1 MEIDRFDKL
10 PGRSVAFAAAAAVT
24 LSALFTGT
32 PVSHAEPYGDDDDAG
47 TSQTSDDGGG
57 MSESGGGM
65 NTDEPSGGGMNTD
78 EPSGGGME
86 SPGGGMEE
94 PGGGMNTDESPGGG
108 MNTDEPS
115 GGGMGEPSGGGGMNT
130 DESPGGGMNTDE
142 PSGGGMGEPS
152 GGGGM
157 NTDEPG
163 GGGMMQPSESEAP
176 AQDVATAKAAAV
188 VSASS
193 VEATSEEISSYRESI
208 ESTFTSSSFT
218 TSSVLSSP
226 VTQWNSRWLSYD
238 PLYRPVFT
246 NPYQIPLQVMY
257 DYGGKPQLFT
267 VPPLQRAALDVPTPA
282 RRRVAG
288 CTRPASRPASDVSV
302 GSFSGGGFQPAPGQA
317 PPQKPAGLKTIKN
330 ALVQVKF
337 ASGTSDPFRVSLLND
352 LGKDDAVSGATK
364 VLLDGEVPAWGQW
377 VKSGK
382 GEDMF
387 QITETQ
393 LLPGVKPPAQDPL
406 PGYKI
411 KLAAA
416 QRSSTSWLDQN
427 KTLLIGVGAG
437 AGLLALAAIGFAL
450 ARRRGSAD

>member
-10 PGRSVAFAAAAAVT
+10 PGRSAAFAAAAAVT

-32 PVSHAEPYGDDDDAG
+32 AVGHAEPYGDDDDTG

-78 EPSGGGME
+78 EPSGGGMHDSGGME

-94 PGGGMNTDESPGGG
+94 PGGGMNTDEPSGGGMHDSGGG

-115 GGGMGEPSGGGGMNT
+115 GGGM
-130 DESPGGGMNTDE
+130 NTDE
-142 PSGGGMGEPS
+142 PSGGGM
-152 GGGGM
+152 
-157 NTDEPG
+157 
-163 GGGMMQPSESEAP
+163 MQPSESDAP
-176 AQDVATAKAAAV
+176 AQDVATANAAAV

-208 ESTFTSSSFT
+208 ESSFTSSTFT

-238 PLYRPVFT
+238 SFYRPVFT

-267 VPPLQRAALDVPTPA
+267 VPPLQRAALDVPN
-282 RRRVAG
+282 AG
-288 CTRPASRPASDVSV
+288 VYNFTSMTRPASGPASNVSV

-337 ASGTSDPFRVSLLND
+337 ASGTSEPFRVSLLND
-352 LGKDDAVSGATK
+352 LGKDEAVGGATK

-377 VKSGK
+377 IKSGK
-382 GEDMF
+382 GQDMF

-416 QRSSTSWLDQN
+416 QHSDTSWLDRN
-427 KTLLIGVGAG
+427 KTLLIGAGAG
-437 AGLLALAAIGFAL
+437 AGVLALAAIGFVL
-450 ARRRGSAD
+450 ARRRRGAE

>member
-65 NTDEPSGGGMNTD
+65 STDEPAGGGMNTD

-130 DESPGGGMNTDE
+130 DEPGA
-142 PSGGGMGEPS
+142 
-152 GGGGM
+152 
-157 NTDEPG
+157 
-163 GGGMMQPSESEAP
+163 GGMMQPSESEAP

-238 PLYRPVFT
+238 PFYRPVFT

-267 VPPLQRAALDVPTPA
+267 VPPLQRAALDAPN
-282 RRRVAG
+282 AG
-288 CTRPASRPASDVSV
+288 VYNFTSMTRPASGPASNVSV

-337 ASGTSDPFRVSLLND
+337 ASGTSDPFRASLLND
-352 LGKDDAVSGATK
+352 LGTDDAVSGATK

>member
-115 GGGMGEPSGGGGMNT
+115 GGGMGEPSGGG
-130 DESPGGGMNTDE
+130 
-142 PSGGGMGEPS
+142 
-152 GGGGM
+152 M

-163 GGGMMQPSESEAP
+163 AGGMMQPSESEAP

-193 VEATSEEISSYRESI
+193 VEATSVEISSYRESI

-238 PLYRPVFT
+238 PFYRPVFT

-267 VPPLQRAALDVPTPA
+267 VPPLQRAALDVPN
-282 RRRVAG
+282 AG
-288 CTRPASRPASDVSV
+288 VYNFTSMTRPASGPASNVSV